1 MNFVFS
7 EEEQS
12 FVEEVRAFIHEQAQ
26 KPYAEDALSALA
38 KGPRRGKQV
47 ADTPGR
53 RAFTKAMAEKGY
65 LGMSWPKK
73 YGGRDRAGIYEYL
86 LNEELAAVGAPLIG
100 KGIGCIGKT
109 LIRHGSDKLKEE
121 FLPKIL
127 SAEIEF
133 ALGYTEPSGGSD
145 LASLKLKAE
154 RDGEGWRLNGQKT
167 FTTSAHFADWY
178 WVAAR
183 TDPDV
188 PKHKGISVFLIPMKQ
203 EALKVY
209 EIKTVGDERTNDVF
223 FDDVWIHNDYLVGE
237 VDKGWRYICEALD
250 YERFTL
256 FTISPLVR
264 KYNDA
269 LEAIKTIKKDGVLLK
284 EAPSIR
290 QQFAHFAAEVE
301 TAKMLQRKVLVAAGE
316 GEKTGN
322 VPAVEAAY
330 FKLYVTQLGAKIDN
344 AMLNALGPTG
354 MLHSTDEDTIDDGR
368 WEQSYRANVV
378 ALVGGGSSEVQKNLI
393 AKRGLKLPLK

>member
-1 MNFVFS
+1 MDFVFN
-7 EEEQS
+7 EEEQN
-12 FVEEVRAFIHEQAQ
+12 FIEEVRAFISEQAQ
-26 KPYAEDALSALA
+26 KSYADDALSALA

-53 RAFTKAMAEKGY
+53 RAFTKAMADRGY
-65 LGMSWPKK
+65 LGMSWPKE
-73 YGGRDRAGIYEYL
+73 YGGRDRPGIYEYL

-167 FTTSAHFADWY
+167 YTTSAHFADWY

-183 TDPDV
+183 TDPDL

-237 VDKGWRYICEALD
+237 VNKGWRYICEALD

-264 KYNDA
+264 KYN
-269 LEAIKTIKKDGVLLK
+269 EAIEAITTIKKDGVSLK
-284 EAPSIR
+284 NDPGIR
-290 QQFAHFAAEVE
+290 QQFAHFSAEVE

-316 GEKTGN
+316 GEKTGY

-378 ALVGGGSSEVQKNLI
+378 SLVGGGSSEVQKNLI